1 MSWIKLGSVTH
12 TLNMNQGVFRSAAIT
27 QAAGGI
33 IITAPNLTCV
43 PPGHYMLFL
52 LSKGVPSI
60 AKIIRLDD
68 NAAVNPTPTLKIT
81 NPTTTL
87 AGSAGFTL
95 TINGS
100 NFINGS
106 TVRWNG
112 ANRPTTYV
120 SAAQL
125 TAIIPASDVALAGAA
140 QVTVFNPLPS
150 GGLSAAQTFTITAA
164 ANPNVA

>member
-1 MSWIKLGSVTH
+1 M
-12 TLNMNQGVFRSAAIT
+12 
-27 QAAGGI
+27 
-33 IITAPNLTCV
+33 
-43 PPGHYMLFL
+43 
-52 LSKGVPSI
+52 PSI
-60 AKIIRLDD
+60 AKIIRPDD
-68 NAAVNPTPTLKIT
+68 NAAVNPTPTLTST

-140 QVTVFNPLPS
+140 QVTVFNPLPG
-150 GGLSAAQTFTITAA
+150 GGLSASQTFTIKRAKR
-164 ANPNVA
+164 PR